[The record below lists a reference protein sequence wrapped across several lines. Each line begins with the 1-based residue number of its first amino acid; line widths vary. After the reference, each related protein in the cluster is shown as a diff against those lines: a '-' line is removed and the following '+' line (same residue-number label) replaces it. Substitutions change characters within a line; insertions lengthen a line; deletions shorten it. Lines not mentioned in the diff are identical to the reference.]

1 MHHPRAVPHA
11 LHTNEDDMS
20 PRPCYRR
27 LPLAG
32 LLALALGWGC
42 DSPTASPPGEPAALD
57 VVSGDLQTQTVGTE
71 LAQQLVVRVSDDKG
85 KPVEGQ
91 IINFRVT
98 AGNGSVFAGAA
109 ITDEDGQARERW
121 TLGTVAGDT
130 QRVEAR
136 AVEPQTGEA
145 LVFAVFRAV
154 GTAGPAASIVA
165 VGSTSLAGLPSLPL
179 ADSVAVYVRDAHGNA
194 VAGQAVTWTVQ
205 QGGGTASPPTST
217 TGANGVARTSWTLGP
232 QFGGAQVLQAAAG
245 TALTTQF
252 TANVQFPP
260 DAVLVK
266 VSGDAQTG
274 TAGQVLPQPLVLRV
288 QRADGT
294 PLAGVPVTFTLPG
307 GGGSM
312 NPSTAVT
319 GADGTVSAS
328 WTVGTAAGGYEGT
341 AAIPTG
347 SSVTFTAQAGPGPAA
362 SLQKIGGDAQS
373 GNVGN
378 RLQNLLSVRVLDA
391 YGNVPNVT
399 VTWTPSAGSV
409 DPATSTPDAAGY
421 AATSYTLPA
430 TPGPVTVQASVP
442 GLAPVTFGATAIST
456 AVHMRVLQPVPNA
469 VAGDSL
475 RVLVRVDSARASIAS
490 LVASAL
496 GRSTTLQ
503 PGTNA
508 ETGSLVGML
517 GLAGTP
523 HGPAELRVV
532 ATTVD
537 GDSSV
542 IVVPFTHDAPPT
554 ISMTAPLRNT
564 VARPQIRLD
573 ADCTDD
579 GPAGCTSLVARVWN
593 ADLGN
598 NPQTVASGTT
608 GIHTS
613 VSLAA
618 WEGMRVRVEF
628 RATDSRGQVR
638 TVADTA
644 FVESSTA
651 LTEIASAGS
660 RVWDVDLGRVLFSD
674 TAGSV
679 YLRAG
684 STETL
689 LAPGVTPRVARL
701 HPQGAIFGGGRVY
714 DWRGT
719 LVDLGTLSSQLEV
732 SGSWAIWN
740 NSARDLFRRDLAAGT
755 HVQLS
760 ADAFNIGN
768 DVTESGVVVYTTGGQ
783 GTSPS
788 DEGYDVYRF
797 DGSGTTRITADA
809 DATAWNVYPV
819 TDGTNVVYRTTAQGG
834 STSLQ
839 PGHIA
844 LWRDGVET
852 LLTTVA
858 RDVQPR
864 RDYDA
869 TNGWV
874 AFTERDAGS
883 ILQIYT
889 RAPDGTVRRATSVGS
904 SASLRGLGPDGTV
917 LYASGG
923 SVYAIRAPYSGAPV
937 RIANDWSFGTFR
949 FDDDDV
955 LLFLGRTAFRATF

>member
-1 MHHPRAVPHA
+1 
-11 LHTNEDDMS
+11 MS
-20 PRPCYRR
+20 SSRRYGR

-42 DSPTASPPGEPAALD
+42 DSPTGSPPGEPAALA

-71 LAQQLVVRVSDDKG
+71 LAQQLVVRVIDDKG
-85 KPVEGQ
+85 RPVEGQ

-98 AGNGSVFAGAA
+98 VGNGSVFAGAA
-109 ITDEDGQARERW
+109 STGKDGEARERW

-136 AVEPQTGEA
+136 AVDPQTGAA

-165 VGSTSLAGLPSLPL
+165 VGSTSLAGFPSLPL

-205 QGGGTASPPTST
+205 QGGGSASPPTST

-252 TANVQFPP
+252 TANVQLPP

-274 TAGQVLPQPLVLRV
+274 TAGQVLPQPLVFRV
-288 QRADGT
+288 QRSDGT
-294 PLAGVPVTFTLPG
+294 PVVGVPVTFTLPG
-307 GGGSM
+307 AAGSM
-312 NPSTAVT
+312 NPSTAVS

-328 WTVGTAAGGYEGT
+328 WTVGTAAGGYQGT

-347 SSVTFTAQAGPGPAA
+347 SSVTFTAQAAPGPAA
-362 SLQKIGGDAQS
+362 SLQKISGDAQS
-373 GNVGN
+373 GSIGT
-378 RLQNLLSVRVLDA
+378 RLPIPLVVRALDV
-391 YGNVPNVT
+391 YGNVPAVT

-409 DPATSTPDAAGY
+409 DPATSTPNAQGHASTG
-421 AATSYTLPA
+421 YTLPGTA
-430 TPGPVTVQASVP
+430 GTATVQASVP
-442 GLAPVTFGATAIST
+442 GLAPVTFNATAAFT
-456 AVHMRVLQPVPNA
+456 AVHMRVLQPAPHA
-469 VAGDSL
+469 VVGDSL
-475 RVLVRVDSARASIAS
+475 RVRVYVDSARAPVAS

-496 GRSTTLQ
+496 GRSITLH
-503 PGTNA
+503 PGT
-508 ETGSLVGML
+508 GSEGGLVVGTL

-537 GDSSV
+537 GDTGV
-542 IVVPFTHDAPPT
+542 VVVPFTHDAPPA
-554 ISMTAPLRNT
+554 ISVTAPLRNT

-573 ADCTDD
+573 ADCADD
-579 GPAGCTSLVARVWN
+579 DPAGCTSLVVRALN
-593 ADLGN
+593 IAT
-598 NPQTVASGTT
+598 PSQTIASGTT

-613 VSLAA
+613 VSLSA
-618 WEGMRVRVEF
+618 WEGMRVQLEF

-638 TVADTA
+638 TVADTV

-660 RVWDVDLGRVLFSD
+660 RVWDVDPGRVLFSD

-684 STETL
+684 ATETL
-689 LAPGVTPRVARL
+689 LAPRVAPRVARL
-701 HPQGAIFGGGRVY
+701 HPQGAIFGAGRVY
-714 DWRGT
+714 DWRGS
-719 LVDLGTLSSQLEV
+719 LVDLGRLNAELEV
-732 SGSWAIWN
+732 SGSWAIWSN
-740 NSARDLFRRDLAAGT
+740 GWNLFRRDLSAGT
-755 HVQLS
+755 HVQIS
-760 ADAFNIGN
+760 SNAINNGN
-768 DVTESGVVVYTTGGQ
+768 DVTESGVVAYLGRS
-783 GTSPS
+783 GTSPA
-788 DEGYDVYRF
+788 DEWYDIYRF
-797 DGSGTTRITADA
+797 DGSGTTRLTAAA
-809 DATAWNVYPV
+809 DDSSGHGSPV
-819 TDGTNVVYRTTAQGG
+819 TDGTNVVYGTSAQS
-834 STSLQ
+834 STY
-839 PGHIA
+839 IT

-852 LLTTVA
+852 VLTTVP
-858 RDVQPR
+858 RSVQPR

-869 TNGWV
+869 NNGWV
-874 AFTERDAGS
+874 AFTDRDAGGA
-883 ILQIYT
+883 IQVYT
-889 RAPDGTVRRATSVGS
+889 RAPDGTVRRATSAFS
-904 SASLRGLGPDGTV
+904 NSSLRGLGADGTV
-917 LYASGG
+917 LYANAG
-923 SVYAIRAPYSGAPV
+923 SVYAIRAPYAGAPV
-937 RIANDWSFGTFR
+937 RIATDVDFGSFR
-949 FDDDDV
+949 FDGGDV